1 MFYIIRSSFF
11 VNRGNATEQTCMS
24 FFFTIGFREVE
35 IGETENTER
44 QTDEEEETCF
54 RETQSEDE
62 DSPTEQVHTWGPE
75 HWVYLTIWWT
85 LGVRQGGPLSQ

>member
-1 MFYIIRSSFF
+1 M
-11 VNRGNATEQTCMS
+11 
-24 FFFTIGFREVE
+24 E

-62 DSPTEQVHTWGPE
+62 DSPTEQVYTWGPE